1 MISWKKVYS
10 KSMKF
15 FINLFRVVGIIAGL
29 VILWAWLFNGE
40 ELELWHK
47 AMALLL
53 VFGSGADLIIEWRKR

>member
-1 MISWKKVYS
+1 
-10 KSMKF
+10 MKF
-15 FINLFRVVGIIAGL
+15 FISLFRVVGIIAGR

-53 VFGSGADLIIEWRKR
+53 VFGEGAVLIIEWRKR